1 MGIMLVFAC
10 LNPLSMKKL
19 ENIYL
24 IGLMGVGKTTI
35 GKQLAKALQRPFYD
49 SDKVIE
55 DCTGTDIPTIFS
67 YEGEQGFRR
76 REQGIIAHLT
86 SLQGIVM
93 ATGGGSILLPENRLA
108 LTSSGFVVYL
118 QCSIDRILF
127 RTRHDTQR
135 PLLRT
140 DNPRQRLQ
148 TLLAEREPLYLAC
161 ADFKIDSGSLPGKT
175 VIKTIL
181 QQYESAREHHE
192 SITS

>member
-1 MGIMLVFAC
+1 MPAFPCINL
-10 LNPLSMKKL
+10 LSMKKL

-55 DCTGTDIPTIFS
+55 DCMGVDIPTIFS
-67 YEGEQGFRR
+67 YEGEEGFRL
-76 REQGIIAHLT
+76 REQAVIRQLT
-86 SLQGIVM
+86 AIPGIVM
-93 ATGGGSILLPENRLA
+93 ATGGGSVIRAENREA
-108 LTSSGFVVYL
+108 LKSSGFVVYL
-118 QCSIDRILF
+118 HCSIDKILY

-148 TLLAEREPLYLAC
+148 SLLADRDPLYMAC

-175 VIKTIL
+175 VVKTIL
-181 QQYESAREHHE
+181 QQYQAALEHNE
-192 SITS
+192 SIAS

>member
-1 MGIMLVFAC
+1 MLAFVC
-10 LNPLSMKKL
+10 IYPLSMKKL

-55 DCTGTDIPTIFS
+55 DCMGVDIPTIFS
-67 YEGEQGFRR
+67 YEGEEGFRM
-76 REQGIIAHLT
+76 REQAAIEQLSAIP
-86 SLQGIVM
+86 GIVM
-93 ATGGGSILLPENRLA
+93 ATGGGAVIKPENREVLK
-108 LTSSGFVVYL
+108 SNGFVVYL
-118 QCSIDRILF
+118 HCSIDKILY

-148 TLLAEREPLYLAC
+148 DLLAQRDPLYMEC
-161 ADFKIDSGSLPGKT
+161 ADFKIDSGALPGKT
-175 VIKTIL
+175 VVKTIL
-181 QQYESAREHHE
+181 QQYQAALERHE
-192 SITS
+192 SIAS